1 MIRVHAKN
9 TVFDTIFNGRVVS
22 KTEAVRNV
30 KLALKAT
37 HIAHKAEIAN
47 AKAVKAHRVA
57 K

>member
-1 MIRVHAKN
+1 
-9 TVFDTIFNGRVVS
+9 VVS
-22 KTEAVRNV
+22 KKEAVRNV